1 VKRCVFPKHIFW
13 RWIQDQFFG
22 KFDLRLRDASIG
34 APIPSSLAR
43 PTNCAGFRSNT
54 GNGPMAPSSDD
65 PPIDDI
71 ELVGWM
77 AGALREDAIP
87 PALGD
92 ALARRIEDLASGL
105 NGEEALAML
114 LTAMRIRLWAEDKRR
129 RLS

>member
-1 VKRCVFPKHIFW
+1 
-13 RWIQDQFFG
+13 
-22 KFDLRLRDASIG
+22 
-34 APIPSSLAR
+34 
-43 PTNCAGFRSNT
+43 
-54 GNGPMAPSSDD
+54 MAPSSDD